1 MKNRSIQAITSPI
14 RQQTVLLSN
23 LQVVEQKSLI
33 GKKRGGNIHT
43 IGQLINNLMSRGNL
57 LE

>member
-43 IGQLINNLMSRGNL
+43 IGQLRNNLMSRGNL

>member
-1 MKNRSIQAITSPI
+1 MQNRSIQAITSPI

-43 IGQLINNLMSRGNL
+43 IGQLRNNLMSRGNL

>member
-43 IGQLINNLMSRGNL
+43 LGQLRNNLMSRGNL

>member
-1 MKNRSIQAITSPI
+1 MQNRSIQAITSPI

-33 GKKRGGNIHT
+33 GKIRGGNIHT
-43 IGQLINNLMSRGNL
+43 IGQLRNNLMSRGNL